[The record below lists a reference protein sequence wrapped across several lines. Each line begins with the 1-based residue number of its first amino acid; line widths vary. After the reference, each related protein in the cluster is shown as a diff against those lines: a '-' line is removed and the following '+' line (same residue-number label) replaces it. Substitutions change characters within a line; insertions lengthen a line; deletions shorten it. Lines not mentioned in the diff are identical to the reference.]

1 MSVPYSSDI
10 YQAVVPGG
18 QVTFLQIFETFYGS
32 GFPQTVSGVTITIT
46 PAAGGAAVLGPT
58 GAGLVTP
65 DQATYTYAWNCPVGT
80 APADYSVVFT
90 GTGPHGAITYT
101 QAVVVA
107 SPPNPSPMPGVY
119 ASFPQYQA
127 WSGDTWTPASLVTT
141 ALRRASE
148 VLDMYLIGA
157 VYATDADSMPTDAG
171 VIDVFMRATCAQSQF
186 MLAANDPA
194 WIKPMYSSVS
204 MGGVTQTRAAS
215 AQNQGVPPLAPMA
228 AVILRTAG
236 VLPGAPLIDW

>member
-1 MSVPYSSDI
+1 MV
-10 YQAVVPGG
+10 
-18 QVTFLQIFETFYGS
+18 FS
-32 GFPQTVSGVTITIT
+32 G
-46 PAAGGAAVLGPT
+46 
-58 GAGLVTP
+58 
-65 DQATYTYAWNCPVGT
+65 
-80 APADYSVVFT
+80 T
-90 GTGPHGAITYT
+90 GTNGVITYT

-119 ASFPQYQA
+119 ASFPQYQE
-127 WSGDTWTPASLVTT
+127 WSGDSCTPSSLVVT

-171 VIDVFMRATCAQSQF
+171 VIDVFMRACCAQTQF

-194 WIKPMYSSVS
+194 WIKPQYSSVS
-204 MGGVTQTRAAS
+204 MGGVTQTRASS
-215 AQNQGVPPLAPMA
+215 AQNQGVIPLAPMA

-236 VLPGAPLIDW
+236 VLPGAPLINW